1 MSLELVIGPM
11 FSGKSTKL
19 IRKIQLAKSINK
31 KVLVIKP
38 LIETRYGENK
48 LSSHSLEY
56 ELCQSSSTL
65 ETFSNDVPNYDLIV
79 IDEGQ
84 FFPDLKQYVLL
95 WVDGYGKDVIVG
107 GLDGDSDRK
116 PFGQILNCIPLCDSV
131 VKLTAMDMINKDES
145 DGIFSLR
152 ISENTDQVL
161 VGAQDKFLAVS
172 RKNYLEKTKK
182 YEKCEKCKK
191 LGMN

>member
-19 IRKIQLAKSINK
+19 IRKIHLAKSINK

-48 LSSHSLEY
+48 LSSHSLQY

-65 ETFSNDVPNYDLIV
+65 QTFSNDIMEYDVIV

-95 WVDGYGKDVIVG
+95 WVDKYGKDVIVG
-107 GLDGDSDRK
+107 GLDGDSEKK
-116 PFGQILNCIPLCDSV
+116 PFGQILDLIPY
-131 VKLTAMDMINKDES
+131 S
-145 DGIFSLR
+145 D
-152 ISENTDQVL
+152 
-161 VGAQDKFLAVS
+161 
-172 RKNYLEKTKK
+172 
-182 YEKCEKCKK
+182 KCKK
-191 LGMN
+191 LSALCKDCNDGTLAIFTRRNIKYEEQVKVGGSESYSAVCRKHY

>member
-65 ETFSNDVPNYDLIV
+65 ETFSNDVLNYDVIV

-95 WVDGYGKDVIVG
+95 WVDKFGKDVIVG
-107 GLDGDSDRK
+107 GLDGDSEK
-116 PFGQILNCIPLCDSV
+116 HPFGQILQLIPY
-131 VKLTAMDMINKDES
+131 S
-145 DGIFSLR
+145 D
-152 ISENTDQVL
+152 
-161 VGAQDKFLAVS
+161 
-172 RKNYLEKTKK
+172 
-182 YEKCEKCKK
+182 KCKK
-191 LGMN
+191 LSALCKDCNDGTLAIFTRRNIKYDHQIKVGGIESYSAVCRKHYNTKI

>member
-84 FFPDLKQYVLL
+84 FFSDLKNYVIK
-95 WVDGYGKDVIVG
+95 WCEQFK
-107 GLDGDSDRK
+107 K
-116 PFGQILNCIPLCDSV
+116 N
-131 VKLTAMDMINKDES
+131 IN
-145 DGIFSLR
+145 
-152 ISENTDQVL
+152 
-161 VGAQDKFLAVS
+161 
-172 RKNYLEKTKK
+172 
-182 YEKCEKCKK
+182 
-191 LGMN
+191 

>member
-65 ETFSNDVPNYDLIV
+65 EHFSNDVLNYDVIV
-79 IDEGQ
+79 IDE
-84 FFPDLKQYVLL
+84 
-95 WVDGYGKDVIVG
+95 DGKIFHESVNDMPLGRNVNEYLRLIDAYTHVQTKGEVCPANWEEGKEAM
-107 GLDGDSDRK
+107 SADR
-116 PFGQILNCIPLCDSV
+116 LS
-131 VKLTAMDMINKDES
+131 TA
-145 DGIFSLR
+145 
-152 ISENTDQVL
+152 
-161 VGAQDKFLAVS
+161 AYLAS
-172 RKNYLEKTKK
+172 N
-182 YEKCEKCKK
+182 
-191 LGMN
+191 